1 MFLQKSD
8 SDAGNLT
15 SESLILEK
23 NHPKGKTAKV
33 LEYAQS
39 TSKKRTIKALFPH
52 VNRKITLY
60 RVYLQSYDGKLM
72 ERRISYVVYWP
83 VGG

>member
-39 TSKKRTIKALFPH
+39 TSKKRTIKASFPH
-52 VNRKITLY
+52 VK
-60 RVYLQSYDGKLM
+60 
-72 ERRISYVVYWP
+72 
-83 VGG
+83 